1 MLSDAWSVLSNV
13 KSKDVSNSKRN
24 ASLGFTQSFEKCGY
38 FFHIFYLLGHYCS
51 SFPVL
56 SIKLG
61 NSTLTSGLTL
71 TNRALPCFTLLHK
84 LFYSVPLLEPKAGRM
99 GNKGIPFDMFF
110 WLNEIALAH
119 LIMGDGYRHGNALRI
134 ATHSFTLLEVIF
146 LRNILTIKFGLEC
159 TVHTAKPAQYE
170 IYIRARSMAKVRRLV
185 EPHFVDSMLY
195 KIEKRN

>member
-1 MLSDAWSVLSNV
+1 
-13 KSKDVSNSKRN
+13 
-24 ASLGFTQSFEKCGY
+24 
-38 FFHIFYLLGHYCS
+38 
-51 SFPVL
+51 
-56 SIKLG
+56 
-61 NSTLTSGLTL
+61 
-71 TNRALPCFTLLHK
+71 
-84 LFYSVPLLEPKAGRM
+84 
-99 GNKGIPFDMFF
+99 
-110 WLNEIALAH
+110 
-119 LIMGDGYRHGNALRI
+119 MGDGYRHGNALRI